1 MVWLHRD
8 RYERVLTVAFTVGLL
23 LLIALPITLFVRGA
37 AELTWQNF
45 QQAALSEVT
54 SPLQSG
60 DYWKWIIA
68 LLVVGALLFV
78 GRASESVGKW
88 GGKLVLYLVG
98 LIGPLLLFMIYLVFL
113 VYQLDSPY
121 INTRFAED
129 LDREELTT
137 ELRETLAGRGVE
149 LSPAAVVIIREP
161 GTHWNILDDDAEVYE
176 ITARGRFLRIET
188 LDVWDGNTDVIFFS
202 IWATLLLFNLFF
214 VDVNVTSPHGFYRDR
229 LSRVFIFKVGKDGA
243 IVSNDGQ
250 KVSDLNR
257 PGTGGPY
264 HLINAVLNLH
274 GSKDPDL
281 RGRNSDFFLF
291 SKRYVGSPRTGY
303 CETTDLERYDSHF
316 NLGTAMAI
324 SGAAAAPNMG
334 HTTVRSLVFIMTLL
348 NLRLGYWLPN
358 PAVVR
363 NGSWIKRLLLMSGA
377 GPSHLLRESIGGLD
391 MRGSRVNVSDGGHLE
406 NLAIYELLRRRCS
419 YIVSVDGGADPTHR
433 FGDLVELIRFAK
445 IDMGIKIDIDL
456 SDLEKDGNGLSRKH
470 WALGTIRY
478 GGNQTGQLLYIKASL
493 TGDENLYVQDY
504 AEQNPQF
511 PHQSTTNQFFTETQ
525 FEAYRALGYH
535 AASRAIAEHQPL
547 AEAVE
552 QQPEVAESA

>member
-1 MVWLHRD
+1 
-8 RYERVLTVAFTVGLL
+8 
-23 LLIALPITLFVRGA
+23 
-37 AELTWQNF
+37 
-45 QQAALSEVT
+45 
-54 SPLQSG
+54 
-60 DYWKWIIA
+60 
-68 LLVVGALLFV
+68 
-78 GRASESVGKW
+78 
-88 GGKLVLYLVG
+88 
-98 LIGPLLLFMIYLVFL
+98 
-113 VYQLDSPY
+113 
-121 INTRFAED
+121 
-129 LDREELTT
+129 
-137 ELRETLAGRGVE
+137 
-149 LSPAAVVIIREP
+149 
-161 GTHWNILDDDAEVYE
+161 
-176 ITARGRFLRIET
+176 
-188 LDVWDGNTDVIFFS
+188 
-202 IWATLLLFNLFF
+202 
-214 VDVNVTSPHGFYRDR
+214 
-229 LSRVFIFKVGKDGA
+229 VGKDGE

-250 KVSDLNR
+250 KVSDLNQ
-257 PGTGGPY
+257 PGTSGPY

-274 GSKDPDL
+274 GSTDPDL

-303 CETTDLERYDSHF
+303 CETTDLEKYDGHF

-363 NGSWIKRLLLMSGA
+363 DGSRIKRLLLMSGA

-456 SDLEKDGNGLSRKH
+456 SDLEKDGDGLSRKH

-504 AEQNPQF
+504 AKQNPQF